1 MKFNEEVGRRIKLA
15 RNDAQLSLKELGNL
29 VGLSD
34 ATVQRY
40 EAGKIKGV
48 DINLLQR
55 IADAL
60 HVSPAYL
67 MGWEEPDSNVVR
79 FGASPSADGKSI
91 PLLGTIAAGVP
102 ILAEENIEGYYVVD
116 PSLRATFALRVCG
129 DSMIDENIFD
139 GDIAF
144 LNEQPD
150 VENGEIAAVVIDDSA
165 TLKKVYHTDSGIV
178 LQAANSKYN
187 PIVITDEALENT
199 RIVGRL
205 VAVLNER

>member
-67 MGWEEPDSNVVR
+67 MGWEEPDSSVVR
-79 FGASPSADGKSI
+79 FGASPSADGKLI

-116 PSLRATFALRVCG
+116 KSLRAAFALRVCG

-165 TLKKVYHTDSGIV
+165 TLKKVYHTDRGIV